1 MTACHRQASRTRT
14 VERRGAPLVWQQLA
28 EEWTAL
34 RTSAGYAAAFQGW
47 VTDEP
52 ALAGLATLD
61 DLVDVVA
68 DRTRPDAADRIL
80 AVLARRAAAGG
91 DDDRIAARLLLQLL
105 LPGTRALAR
114 RLFWFSDAEE
124 RAAAALAAVVQE
136 IRLYPWRRRPA
147 KIAANVLR
155 DAYMRLRRDEV
166 RRRRVDDAAELL
178 ADDQVVAVEEPSAG
192 VELLELLAWAVHTGV
207 LDRADAS
214 LIAAT
219 RIGDVPIEELA
230 AAAGVQ
236 PGALLRRRQRRE
248 QRFAVSVRAALAG

>member
-1 MTACHRQASRTRT
+1 MTASHRQASRNRA
-14 VERRGAPLVWQQLA
+14 VERRGAPAVWQQLA

-34 RTSAGYAAAFQGW
+34 RTSAVYAATFQGW
-47 VTDEP
+47 VADEP
-52 ALAGLATLD
+52 NLSGLTSLD
-61 DLVDVVA
+61 ELVDVVA

-80 AVLARRAAAGG
+80 AVLARRAAG

-178 ADDQVVAVEEPSAG
+178 DDDQVVAVEKPSAG
-192 VELLELLAWAVHTGV
+192 VELLELLAWAVQTGV

-236 PGALLRRRQRRE
+236 PGALLRKRQRRE